1 MKLKITD
8 LTEERE
14 FFKRQENL
22 DGSITRVPYTKRIKR
37 KVKTV
42 QGGKRFGHYLIDYV
56 IMLGI
61 SFVFA
66 FAGVF
71 ASTSTSSN
79 GIELLFNFAGL
90 IITLLYYF
98 ISELTLG
105 TTVGKMATNSIVINE
120 YGEKPPGETLF
131 IRSACRLIPFEAFS
145 CLGERGWHDTL
156 SKTFVVTKTE
166 HAELQRLLAEQAG
179 NGHVDDRED
188 LLD

>member
-8 LTEERE
+8 LFEDKEY
-14 FFKRQENL
+14 FKREKNL
-22 DGSITRVPYTKRIKR
+22 DGSVTRVPYTKRMKR

-56 IMLGI
+56 IMLAINLG
-61 SFVFA
+61 FA
-66 FAGVF
+66 FLGIF
-71 ASTSTSSN
+71 ASSTSPNS
-79 GIELLFNFAGL
+79 GIEIVFNFGGI

-98 ISELTLG
+98 LSELTLG

-120 YGEKPPGETLF
+120 YGEKPSGETLF

-145 CLGERGWHDTL
+145 CLSERGWHDTL
-156 SKTFVVTKTE
+156 SKTFVVTKQE
-166 HAELQRLLAEQAG
+166 HEELLRLIAEQSG